1 VRARVWVQAVGAAGL
16 LVGTGL
22 GPLAVAQQAY
32 STTGMVS
39 PSALPMELR
48 VRRVRDGVEVVQ
60 QEIRAVDPLAAT
72 QALLQV
78 DSGSA

>member
-1 VRARVWVQAVGAAGL
+1 VQKDRVRARVWVQAVGAAGL

-32 STTGMVS
+32 STTGTVS

-48 VRRVRDGVEVVQ
+48 VRRVRDGVEVVI
-60 QEIRAVDPLAAT
+60 EIVAT
-72 QALLQV
+72 HDL
-78 DSGSA
+78 SGVGWSQ